1 MSISKKTI
9 LTSVCSCFSRF
20 LCVSDAVITC
30 DWWDD
35 FFFCFRRIFLW
46 LVVYTWVAVIFGT
59 VRQDFQ
65 IILERM
71 WWRFSV
77 VWTLD
82 CVILSGW
89 LNQTSTWLVSES
101 YGLFLY
107 PLLSGMLVL
116 PSNRVYPTSLL
127 LFTNIVLIAML
138 QNSDILINI
147 FLNFVLIFSFHKQVY
162 LWYGFPG
169 RCYSV
174 WFLQSLIL
182 VTCAY
187 DNTLGFRS
195 KVRKGMDDN

>member
-1 MSISKKTI
+1 MFLFLQIF
-9 LTSVCSCFSRF
+9 VCEWCCHYVWLVRWF
-20 LCVSDAVITC
+20 
-30 DWWDD
+30 

-127 LFTNIVLIAML
+127 LFTNILLIAML
-138 QNSDILINI
+138 QNSDILINT
-147 FLNFVLIFSFHKQVY
+147 FLNFVLIFSFTNKFIFDTDSQVVAILFDFCS
-162 LWYGFPG
+162 LWF
-169 RCYSV
+169 
-174 WFLQSLIL
+174 SLHVHMTI
-182 VTCAY
+182 C
-187 DNTLGFRS
+187 
-195 KVRKGMDDN
+195 